1 MMDKEPHDP
10 LDSLLDRWGRVA
22 PEPSDH
28 LEAETWRRIAHAA
41 AASAPERR
49 GGWLGGIEAM
59 FARPS
64 FTVAFVAACILL
76 GLFLAES
83 RVSHLQEARSR
94 QVVQNYLRLID
105 PLVDSDIPGE
115 ASSPHQP

>member
-1 MMDKEPHDP
+1 MANPKDP
-10 LDSLLDRWGRVA
+10 LDSLLDRWGDST

-41 AASAPERR
+41 TTATEPERR
-49 GGWLGGIEAM
+49 RGWLACIEAA
-59 FARPS
+59 FSRPS
-64 FTVAFVAACILL
+64 FTVAFVAACVLL

-83 RVSHLQEARSR
+83 RVSHLQEERSR

-105 PLVDSDIPGE
+105 PLVDGGADTEI
-115 ASSPHQP
+115 AARATQP

>member
-1 MMDKEPHDP
+1 MTEKEKPRDP
-10 LDSLLDRWGRVA
+10 LDSLLDRWGEIT
-22 PEPSDH
+22 PEPSAH
-28 LEAETWRRIAHAA
+28 IEAETWRRLAHAA
-41 AASAPERR
+41 AAPERR
-49 GGWLGGIEAM
+49 AGLFACIEAV

-64 FTVAFVAACILL
+64 FTVAFVAACVLL

-105 PLVDSDIPGE
+105 PLVDGAVQAGDP
-115 ASSPHQP
+115 SPKQP